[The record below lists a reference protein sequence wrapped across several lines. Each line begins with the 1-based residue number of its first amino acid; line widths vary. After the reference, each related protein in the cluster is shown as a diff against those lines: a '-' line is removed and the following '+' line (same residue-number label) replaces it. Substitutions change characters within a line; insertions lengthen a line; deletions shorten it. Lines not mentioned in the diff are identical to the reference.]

1 MQNIPI
7 TFQHSTNRHKILQKD
22 FIFKHCN
29 NFPNETI
36 FIILKENKKKKSHET
51 IFRVNNKNSQRS
63 YLSME
68 TKNYNIKSSQETVF
82 IGNKQKLEVV
92 KNVLVRRGRRGLP
105 MIWGRRAW
113 ICHGFFSLSFSE
125 LFAFV
130 YYKVFG
136 RV

>member
-1 MQNIPI
+1 MQNKPI

-22 FIFKHCN
+22 YIFKHCN

-36 FIILKENKKKKSHET
+36 FIILKENKKNPMKLSSGKTIKTPEEA
-51 IFRVNNKNSQRS
+51 IFRW
-63 YLSME
+63 
-68 TKNYNIKSSQETVF
+68 
-82 IGNKQKLEVV
+82 KQKLKHKKFPGNCFHGKQTEIRSSE
-92 KNVLVRRGRRGLP
+92 KRTGPQRKKRAAHDLGQKSLDLP
-105 MIWGRRAW
+105 W
-113 ICHGFFSLSFSE
+113 FFSLSFSE